1 MNRERSFGRREGGEE
16 RFELLGWRDFF
27 FLFFF
32 FWREDEPVEGYRVQM
47 GR

>member
-1 MNRERSFGRREGGEE
+1 MNRERSFGRRREE
-16 RFELLGWRDFF
+16 RKGSSYWVGEIFSFF
-27 FLFFF
+27 FFS